1 MHKAEYT
8 SCVIA
13 GGGPAGVML
22 GLLLAR
28 AGVEVTVLE
37 KHADFLRDFRGDT
50 VHAST
55 IRLLDE
61 LGLGEG
67 FRRLP
72 QSRLENFR
80 LPTPSG
86 EPVMLADFG
95 LLKAPYNY
103 VAMVPQWDLLSFLVE
118 AAGHEQTFTL
128 RMNTEATDLVRDG
141 AGKVTGVVYR
151 SRDPEGGEEFSGEIR
166 ADLTVACD
174 GRGSILRQRA
184 ALVPLEFPV
193 PFDTWWFRLP
203 RNPGETEPVASIA
216 PRFAGS
222 EVLLSLTRKDYHQI
236 AYLAAKGSDPE
247 LRAEGVEAF
256 RARVARLR
264 PDLADRVDTIRS
276 MDDLHLL
283 DVKLNRLQTWHR
295 PGLLLLGDAAHAMS
309 PAGGVGINLAI
320 QDAVAAAR
328 LIASPL
334 LSKTL
339 DGGHLAA
346 VQKRRWMPTVTVQFF
361 QRLLHQAIFAQ
372 VMAGKQPDPPKPLVF
387 VARNFPAFRKLP
399 ARMIAFGPRPE
410 HAPGFARRKPDVP
423 PEPDAAVGPS
433 AAPADPPPATA
444 PESGQDD
451 GQHGRG
457 HDG

>member
-8 SCVIA
+8 TCLIA

-67 FRRLP
+67 FRKLP
-72 QSRLENFR
+72 QSRLGNFR
-80 LPTPSG
+80 LPAPSG
-86 EPVMLADFG
+86 DSVMLADFG

-128 RMNTEATDLVRDG
+128 RMNTEATDLLRDG
-141 AGKVTGVVYR
+141 TGKVIGVAYR
-151 SRDPEGGEEFSGEIR
+151 NREDGGAETGEIR

-174 GRGSILRQRA
+174 GRGSVLRARA
-184 ALVPLEFPV
+184 GLMPREFPV

-203 RNPGETEPVASIA
+203 RNADETEPVASIA

-222 EVLLSLTRKDYHQI
+222 EVLLSLTRRDYHQI
-236 AYLAAKGSDPE
+236 AYLAAKGLDTT

-264 PDLADRVDTIRS
+264 PDLADRVEHIRS

-283 DVKLNRLQTWHR
+283 DVKLNRLPTWYR

-328 LIASPL
+328 VIASPL
-334 LSKTL
+334 LSRTL
-339 DGGHLAA
+339 DDGHLAA
-346 VQKRRWMPTVTVQFF
+346 VQKRRRLPTVIVQTF
-361 QRLLHQAIFAQ
+361 QRLLHRVVFAQ
-372 VMAGKQPDPPKPLVF
+372 VMAGKQPNPPKPLLF
-387 VARNFPAFRKLP
+387 LARNFPAFRKLP

-410 HAPGFARRKPDVP
+410 HAPGFARRQPDLAR
-423 PEPDAAVGPS
+423 ETG
-433 AAPADPPPATA
+433 
-444 PESGQDD
+444 
-451 GQHGRG
+451 HGG
-457 HDG
+457 